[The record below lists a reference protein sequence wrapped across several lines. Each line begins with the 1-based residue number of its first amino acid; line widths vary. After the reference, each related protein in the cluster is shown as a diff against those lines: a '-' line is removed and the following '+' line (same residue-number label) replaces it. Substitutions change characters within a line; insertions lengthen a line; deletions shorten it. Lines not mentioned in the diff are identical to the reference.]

1 MIGGIVGDVSGG
13 YGDTWDI
20 ADVSKS
26 MGGKL
31 ELISAGQTEQLIV
44 SYQSERISWQIH
56 LNYSEVN

>member
-1 MIGGIVGDVSGG
+1 MGMFLGETA
-13 YGDTWDI
+13 DTWDI

-44 SYQSERISWQIH
+44 SYQSKRIS
-56 LNYSEVN
+56 